1 MKVLVNAIPLVG
13 LSTGISRY
21 VRQLYMAF
29 EQLHD
34 EEAIYFD
41 GNRVRY
47 KMPDQAEPEKW
58 SRQTAAIWKLPDPL
72 VFTLRSAHWLKFEWM
87 LRRACRKHNFDVYH
101 ETGFVPA
108 AMTAI
113 PTVYTIHDL
122 TLITHP
128 CMHPRERVW
137 FHEFFRKR
145 RMRYAAHILTVS
157 EFMQQEIC
165 DILDLKPEQV
175 TAVPEAPAPH
185 FWHRSPEAIQRVRQN
200 FSLPQEYLLFVGSL
214 EPRKNLPRIIQAME
228 RCKMDIPLVLAGWEG
243 WGDKTWMETIR
254 GAGLEERIFVTG
266 YVDDETLTC
275 LYSGAT
281 ALVYPSLYEGF
292 GLPILEAMAC
302 GCPVICS
309 NVASMPE
316 VAGDAAFLVDPFD
329 AEDLAAAV
337 DKIVGDQAIRQHLIA
352 KGFARAS
359 AFTWKQTAEKTRDV
373 FLRVAQEGYRR

>member
-1 MKVLVNAIPLVG
+1 MKVLVNAKPLVN
-13 LSTGISRY
+13 LLTGISRY

-29 EQLHD
+29 EQFHG

-41 GNRVRY
+41 GNHALY
-47 KMPDQAEPEKW
+47 QMPDQANPEKW
-58 SRQTAAIWKLPDPL
+58 SRRTAAIWKLPDPM
-72 VFTLRSAHWLKFEWM
+72 VFTLRAAHWFKFELM
-87 LRRACRKHNFDVYH
+87 LRRACRKNRFDVYH

-108 AMTAI
+108 AMATI

-128 CMHPRERVW
+128 GMHPRERVW

-157 EFMQQEIC
+157 EFMQREIC
-165 DILDLKPEQV
+165 ETLNLKPEQV
-175 TAVPEAPAPH
+175 TAVHEAPAPH

-214 EPRKNLPRIIQAME
+214 EPRKNLPQIIQAMQ
-228 RCKMDIPLVLAGWEG
+228 RSKMDIPLVLAGWEG

-254 GAGLEERIFVTG
+254 GAGLGERIFVTG
-266 YVDDETLTC
+266 YVDDETLAC

-309 NVASMPE
+309 KVASMPE
-316 VAGDAAFLVDPFD
+316 VAGDAALLVDPFD

-359 AFTWKQTAEKTRDV
+359 VFTWKQTAEKTREV
-373 FLRVAQEGYRR
+373 FRRVAEEGSQ